1 MAEENNVI
9 FREVQKFSLW
19 LRLVVVFVV
28 CLTVVIAYSRL
39 REKILPSG
47 EILPIIFVVFIAIL
61 FPTAIAVLFSIMK
74 LETEV
79 RDESL
84 YVRFFPFHISFKKFT
99 ADDLSQF
106 YARTYKPIREYGGW
120 GIRCGLG
127 KTGKAYNVSGNKGVQ
142 LVFKNDKR
150 LLIGSQKPDEL
161 AEAIGSF
168 MGKNLPTGEPR
179 GKL

>member
-84 YVRFFPFHISFKKFT
+84 YVRFFPFHLQQMI
-99 ADDLSQF
+99 
-106 YARTYKPIREYGGW
+106 
-120 GIRCGLG
+120 
-127 KTGKAYNVSGNKGVQ
+127 
-142 LVFKNDKR
+142 
-150 LLIGSQKPDEL
+150 
-161 AEAIGSF
+161 
-168 MGKNLPTGEPR
+168 
-179 GKL
+179 